1 MSLKTD
7 TRLLWVLGLTLAVK
21 LAVAWYLPLIGD
33 EAYFIVW
40 GKHPDF
46 GFYDHPPMVGWFLT
60 AMLTVSDATM
70 WLRLP
75 QILITTFIGWAIYAL
90 LRRQNESAAVM
101 AATLYLLAPVNNMGV
116 VITTDTPLLLWSFLS
131 GVCFYNAQRHDNRY
145 WYMLSGLFL
154 GLAFFSKFFAG
165 LLGVAY
171 FIYILF
177 FVRRGVRPW
186 VGLLWVITGTLPFIG
201 LNLWWNYT
209 HCWNNYLFNLYN
221 RTTGD
226 VFSIKS
232 SLKYLIIL
240 IYLITPPVVYYL
252 IKQQR
257 ELRQLL
263 GSNRYGVFLGLFLI
277 PYVLFL
283 LLSFWVSIGL
293 HWLFSFYPFVFLGIA
308 SLFTGQ
314 QLRRSYYFMLPF
326 LILHIGLFVF
336 LVFTSPGLFKSNDN
350 NYKDV
355 VYSMYGDVIVQK
367 LRHYQP
373 EYILATDSYTESA
386 LLSYAAREH
395 VIVFGIGSHHARQDD
410 MITDFR
416 QLDGKNILLLSYYPQ
431 QERYQKYFESTE
443 SKLLPIAETNYH
455 MLLGRG
461 FKYNVYRQD
470 VLEKILQRYYRIPNF
485 LPVGRCNMYEWYG
498 KPK

>member
-1 MSLKTD
+1 MLKTD
-7 TRLLWVLGLTLAVK
+7 TRLLWVLGLTLLVK
-21 LAVAWYLPLIGD
+21 LAVAWFLPLIGD
-33 EAYFIVW
+33 EAYFIIW

-60 AMLTVSDATM
+60 AMLSVSDVAI

-75 QILITTFIGWAIYAL
+75 QILITTFIGWAIYML
-90 LRRQNESAAVM
+90 VRRQNEAMAVM
-101 AATLYLLAPVNNMGV
+101 VAMLYLLAPVNLVGV

-131 GVCFYNAQRHDNRY
+131 GVCFYYAQRHDNRY
-145 WYMLSGLFL
+145 WYLLSGLFL

-171 FIYILF
+171 FLYILL
-177 FVRRGVRPW
+177 FVRRGMRPW
-186 VGLLWVITGTLPFIG
+186 AGLLWIIAGTLPFIG

-221 RTTGD
+221 RTAGN
-226 VFSIKS
+226 VFSLKS
-232 SLKYLIIL
+232 SLKYLLIL
-240 IYLITPPVVYYL
+240 VYLITPPIAYYL

-257 ELRQLL
+257 DLRRMLMTD
-263 GSNRYGVFLGLFLI
+263 RYSVFLGLFLI
-277 PYVLFL
+277 PYSLFL
-283 LLSFWVSIGL
+283 FLSFWVSIGL

-308 SLFTGQ
+308 PLFSGQ

-326 LILHIGLFVF
+326 SVLHLVLFVF
-336 LVFTSPGLFKSNDN
+336 LVVTSPGLFKSNEN

-355 VYSMYGDVIVQK
+355 VYSMYGKEIVQK
-367 LRHYQP
+367 LRAYQP
-373 EYILATDSYTESA
+373 EYLLATDSYTESA

-395 VIVFGIGSHHARQDD
+395 IIVLGVGSHHARQDD

-416 QLDGKNILLLSYYPQ
+416 ELDGKNILMLSYSPQ
-431 QERYQKYFESTE
+431 QEKYQKYFESSE
-443 SKLLPIAETNYH
+443 SKPLAIAETTYY
-455 MLLGRG
+455 MLFGRG
-461 FKYNVYRQD
+461 FKYQPYRQE
-470 VLEKILQRYYRIPNF
+470 VLEEILQRYYRIPDF

-498 KPK
+498 MPK

>member
-1 MSLKTD
+1 MLKTD
-7 TRLLWVLGLTLAVK
+7 TRLLWVLGLTFLVK
-21 LAVAWYLPLIGD
+21 LAVAWFLPLIGD

-46 GFYDHPPMVGWFLT
+46 GFYDHTPMVGWFLT
-60 AMLTVSDATM
+60 AMLSVSDAAI

-75 QILITTFIGWAIYAL
+75 QILITSFIGWAIYL
-90 LRRQNESAAVM
+90 LVRRQNEAAAVM
-101 AATLYLLAPVNNMGV
+101 VAMLYLLAPVNLLGV
-116 VITTDTPLLLWSFLS
+116 LITTDTPLLLWSFLS
-131 GVCFYNAQRHDNRY
+131 GVCFYYAQRHDNRY
-145 WYMLSGLFL
+145 WYLLSGLFL

-171 FIYILF
+171 FLYLLL

-186 VGLLWVITGTLPFIG
+186 AGLLWVIAGTLPFIG

-221 RTTGD
+221 RTTGN
-226 VFSIKS
+226 VFSLKS
-232 SLKYLIIL
+232 SLKYLLIL
-240 IYLITPPVVYYL
+240 LYLVTPPVVYYL
-252 IKQQR
+252 LKQQR
-257 ELRQLL
+257 NVRRMLAAD
-263 GSNRYGVFLGLFLI
+263 RYSVFLGLFLI
-277 PYVLFL
+277 PYGLFL

-308 SLFTGQ
+308 SLFSGQ
-314 QLRRSYYFMLPF
+314 QLRRSFYFILPF
-326 LILHIGLFVF
+326 SVLHLVLFVF
-336 LVFTSPGLFKSNDN
+336 LVAASPGVFKSNEN
-350 NYKDV
+350 NYMDV
-355 VYSMYGDVIVQK
+355 VYSMYGKEIVQA
-367 LRHYQP
+367 LRTYQP
-373 EYILATDSYTESA
+373 EYVLATDSYTESA

-395 VIVFGIGSHHARQDD
+395 IMVLGVGSHHARQDD

-416 QLDGKNILLLSYYPQ
+416 ELDGKNILMLSYFPQ
-431 QERYQKYFESTE
+431 QEKYQKYFESTE
-443 SKLLPIAETNYH
+443 SKPLPVAETTYY

-461 FKYNVYRQD
+461 FKYSVYRQE
-470 VLEKILQRYYRIPNF
+470 VLEEILQRYYRIPDF